1 VRRALFLLGLIA
13 VAACRR
19 EAPRPAAPN
28 PDAVLLD
35 DSAERA
41 SLTNIA
47 RGATIISRTGESY
60 LGTAADAAIDG
71 NPSTFWANPANDFPH
86 SIVIGLSA
94 RARIERV
101 GLRTPQRGFTA
112 NHVKFEGSLDGAA
125 WQPVATVT
133 AAEKATPQWFNVPPA
148 EAKFLRATMVD
159 GRSGIVRL
167 QSVLAAGKELEP
179 AHVGSIEGCW
189 MFNGSPAYFEQR
201 GARILGVVALG
212 KEPVYLDGGVAGRVF
227 RFVWVRGNDYGLALM
242 SVSADSQHL
251 TAEAWHEE
259 AIAYFRA
266 DPWLGVRCATANTP
280 HPPLREDVPMALL
293 RRVGRYSVFGG
304 YVPHLTIPL
313 QIVVHEF
320 REATPD
326 ANKQRAQHV
335 ADALA
340 AVLHAPPNVTF
351 VAAGSDSPR
360 QQPVTDAMRL
370 MYSSVDVEIRR

>member
-1 VRRALFLLGLIA
+1 VRRALLFLALLA

-19 EAPRPAAPN
+19 EVPRPAAPPPN
-28 PDAVLLD
+28 PAAD

-47 RGATIISRTGESY
+47 HGATIISRTGESY
-60 LGTAADAAIDG
+60 LGVAADAAIDG
-71 NPSTFWANPANDFPH
+71 NPSTFWANPANDFPQ
-86 SIVIGLSA
+86 SIVIGLPA

-101 GLRTPQRGFTA
+101 GLRTPQHEFTA

-125 WQPVATVT
+125 WQPIATVT
-133 AAEKATPQWFNVPPA
+133 AAEKAAPQWFSVPPA

-189 MFNGSPAYFEQR
+189 SFNGNPAYFEQR
-201 GARILGVVALG
+201 GARILGVVAQG
-212 KEPVYLDGGVAGRVF
+212 KEPIYLDGGVAGRVF
-227 RFVWVRGNDYGLALM
+227 RFVWIRGNDYGLALM
-242 SVSADSQHL
+242 SVSADSRHL
-251 TAEAWHEE
+251 TGLPWHEE
-259 AIAYFRA
+259 AINLFRA
-266 DPWLGVRCATANTP
+266 DPWLGERCAANAP

-293 RRVGRYSVFGG
+293 KRAGRYSVFGG
-304 YVPHLTIPL
+304 YVPHLTIPM

-320 REATPD
+320 REPTPE
-326 ANKQRAQHV
+326 ANKQRAQRV

-360 QQPVTDAMRL
+360 QQPTTEAMRL
-370 MYSSVDVEIRR
+370 MYSSVDIEIRR

>member
-1 VRRALFLLGLIA
+1 MRRALFLLALLA

-19 EAPRPAAPN
+19 EAPRPAAPPPN
-28 PDAVLLD
+28 AELLD

-41 SLTNIA
+41 SLTNIV
-47 RGATIISRTGESY
+47 RGATIISRTGESF
-60 LGTAADAAIDG
+60 LGVAADAAIDG
-71 NPSTFWANPANDFPH
+71 NPSTYWANPANDFPQ
-86 SIVIGLSA
+86 SMVIGLPA

-101 GLRTPQRGFTA
+101 GLRTPKRDFTA
-112 NHVKFEGSLDGAA
+112 NHVRFEGSLDGAA
-125 WQPVATVT
+125 WQPIATVT

-148 EAKFLRATMVD
+148 EARFLRATIVD
-159 GRSGIVRL
+159 GRSGAVRL

-189 MFNGSPAYFEQR
+189 SFNGSPAYFEQR

-212 KEPVYLDGGVAGRVF
+212 KEPVYLDGGAAGRVF

-242 SVSADSQHL
+242 SVSADSRHL
-251 TAEAWHEE
+251 TGLPWHEE
-259 AIAYFRA
+259 AITLFRA
-266 DPWLGVRCATANTP
+266 DPWLGERCAANTP
-280 HPPLREDVPMALL
+280 HPPLREDVPAALL
-293 RRVGRYSVFGG
+293 QRTGRYSVFGG
-304 YVPHLTIPL
+304 YVPHLNIPM

-320 REATPD
+320 REPTPE

-360 QQPVTDAMRL
+360 QRPVSDAMRL